1 MTIAKGDKL
10 PDATFIKMGAEG
22 PKPVKAAD
30 LFADKTVVLFGLP
43 GAFTGTCTSAHM
55 PSFIRTADQFR
66 AKGADHIVCVS
77 VNDPFVMGAWDE
89 ATGAS
94 KAGIELMADPAS
106 EFTKAVGMNFS
117 APPVGFVDRSQ
128 RYACIVRNG
137 EVTAV
142 GIETSPGECDL
153 SAGEALLE
161 QM

>member
-77 VNDPFVMGAWDE
+77 VNDPFVMKAWGESSGAT
-89 ATGAS
+89 A
-94 KAGIELMADPAS
+94 AGLHMLADPQA
-106 EFTKAVGMNFS
+106 EFTKALGLDFT
-117 APPVGFVDRSQ
+117 APPAGLINRSK
-128 RYACIVRNG
+128 RYSMVV
-137 EVTAV
+137 EDKVVTAFNLE
-142 GIETSPGECDL
+142 ETPGKAEVSSGDAML
-153 SAGEALLE
+153 AAL
-161 QM
+161 